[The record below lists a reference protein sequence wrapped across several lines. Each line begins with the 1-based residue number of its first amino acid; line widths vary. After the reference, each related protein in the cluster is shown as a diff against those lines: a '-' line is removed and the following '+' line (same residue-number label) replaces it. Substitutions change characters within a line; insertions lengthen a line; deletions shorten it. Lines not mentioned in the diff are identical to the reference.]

1 MNSVVSPN
9 CVLEVLEQPQDLGL
23 HHHVERG
30 RRLVGDEQLRVARER
45 ERDQHALALPARE
58 LVRVVA
64 RAARRHADQLQ
75 QLADARR
82 RPRPLA
88 RRVQD
93 DRLADL
99 VADPLDRVERVQRA
113 LEDDR
118 HPRPAH
124 RAQPARLHR
133 EHVLALEQHL
143 AGHLR
148 PAGQQPQE
156 RRGEARLAA
165 ARLARQPERLARA
178 ELEVDAAHGLERP
191 CVGRVGHVQV
201 ADREQGRRGGG
212 GLDLGAHSV
221 GALRRRGSRISSRA
235 WPTSVKASTT
245 NSTPR
250 PGGT

>member
-156 RRGEARLAA
+156 RR
-165 ARLARQPERLARA
+165 
-178 ELEVDAAHGLERP
+178 
-191 CVGRVGHVQV
+191 
-201 ADREQGRRGGG
+201 
-212 GLDLGAHSV
+212 
-221 GALRRRGSRISSRA
+221 RRGSTCRSPTRRRARASRPRRARGRRRARPRAARRRSGRSRA
-235 WPTSVKASTT
+235 GRG
-245 NSTPR
+245 PR
-250 PGGT
+250 AAVGAAVAGWISALIRSGRCGGAGRGSPRGRGRRA